1 VATTTL
7 SFDIHVLELFT
18 PIQSGSRLVIAT
30 DEEAQ
35 DPALLMPLL
44 ETSGATI
51 YQATPVRY
59 RMLLD
64 AGWKGM
70 PELQL
75 LCGGEKLSRE
85 LADQL
90 LVRCATLW
98 NVYGPTETTV
108 WSSAARIEDDGQPI
122 TIGTPIANTTFY
134 ILGANMKPTPVGA
147 PGELFIGGEGVARG
161 YRKRS
166 ELTKERFVPN
176 PFGEGRIYKTGD
188 RARYRADGNVEL
200 LGRNDD
206 QVKVRGFRIELGEIE
221 HALQS
226 IPDVLRAA
234 VVVHDDGDDQNIIA
248 YLVPVPGVPLP
259 AAELRGALLQ
269 TLPEYMVPAAF
280 VMIEAMPTTPNGK
293 LDRKALP
300 APGVAVARK
309 TRDSVPP
316 GTPTEITLARIWESL
331 LKIENVGIHES
342 FFDLGGHSILAVR
355 LMAQIRSSFSVQ
367 LPLHHI
373 FRTPTIS
380 GLASLIESKLWTA
393 SEAHAAGAAAASG
406 PQVEIE
412 I

>member
-1 VATTTL
+1 
-7 SFDIHVLELFT
+7 
-18 PIQSGSRLVIAT
+18 
-30 DEEAQ
+30 
-35 DPALLMPLL
+35 
-44 ETSGATI
+44 
-51 YQATPVRY
+51 
-59 RMLLD
+59 
-64 AGWKGM
+64 
-70 PELQL
+70 
-75 LCGGEKLSRE
+75 
-85 LADQL
+85 
-90 LVRCATLW
+90 
-98 NVYGPTETTV
+98 
-108 WSSAARIEDDGQPI
+108 
-122 TIGTPIANTTFY
+122 
-134 ILGANMKPTPVGA
+134 
-147 PGELFIGGEGVARG
+147 LFIGGEGVARG
-161 YRKRS
+161 YRKRP
-166 ELTKERFVPN
+166 ELTQERFVPN

-188 RARYRADGNVEL
+188 RARYRADGGVEL

-226 IPDVLRAA
+226 IPDVLQAV

-269 TLPEYMVPAAF
+269 TLPEYMVPSAF

-331 LKIENVGIHES
+331 LKVENVGIHES

-355 LMAQIRSSFSVQ
+355 LMAQIRSTFGVQ

-380 GLASLIESKLWTA
+380 GLALLIESKLWTA
-393 SEAHAAGAAAASG
+393 NETHAAGAAAASG

>member
-1 VATTTL
+1 M
-7 SFDIHVLELFT
+7 LELFA
-18 PIQSGSRLVIAT
+18 PIQAGSRLVIAT
-30 DEEAQ
+30 DEQAQ
-35 DPALLMPLL
+35 DPASLIALL

-70 PELQL
+70 PKLQL
-75 LCGGEKLSRE
+75 LCGGEKMSRE

-90 LVRCATLW
+90 LARCAVLW

-108 WSSAARIEDDGQPI
+108 WSSAARIEADGQPI
-122 TIGTPIANTTFY
+122 TVGQPIANTTLY
-134 ILGANMKPTPVGA
+134 VLGTNMKPTPVGA
-147 PGELFIGGEGVARG
+147 PGELFIGGDGVARG
-161 YRKRS
+161 YLNRPQ
-166 ELTKERFVPN
+166 LTQERFVPN
-176 PFGEGRIYKTGD
+176 PFSQGRIYKTGD
-188 RARYRADGNVEL
+188 RARYRADGRVEL

-234 VVVHDDGDDQNIIA
+234 VVVHNDGDDQNIIA
-248 YLVPVPGVPLP
+248 YLVPVPGVPMP
-259 AAELRGALLQ
+259 PAELRGALLH
-269 TLPEYMVPAAF
+269 TLPEYMIPAAF
-280 VMIEAMPTTPNGK
+280 VLIDAMPTTPNGK

-300 APGVAVARK
+300 APGLIAARK

-316 GTPTEITLARIWESL
+316 ETPTQITLARMWESL
-331 LKIENVGIHES
+331 LKVEHVGIHES
-342 FFDLGGHSILAVR
+342 FFDLGGHSILAAR
-355 LMAQIRSSFSVQ
+355 LMAQIRSSFGVQ
-367 LPLHHI
+367 LPQHHI

-380 GLASLIESKLWTA
+380 GLAALIESKLWTA
-393 SEAHAAGAAAASG
+393 NERHVAAAAAASS